1 MIKEMKLSKV
11 KPSDRC
17 FLIIEYAEAAYM
29 GCLLFD
35 DRSFCRTISELL
47 MNHCGYSIQDIGGL
61 DVGQTP

>member
-1 MIKEMKLSKV
+1 MIKEVRLSEV
-11 KPSDRC
+11 EPSDRC